1 MTATKKVILR
11 IGARI
16 VKSSAGAAIC
26 MLIFFIREFLPIG
39 SGIPFYSIRAVLWC
53 IQP

>member
-1 MTATKKVILR
+1 MTATKKVIPR
-11 IGARI
+11 TGACI

-39 SGIPFYSIRAVLWC
+39 SVIPFYSILAVLWC